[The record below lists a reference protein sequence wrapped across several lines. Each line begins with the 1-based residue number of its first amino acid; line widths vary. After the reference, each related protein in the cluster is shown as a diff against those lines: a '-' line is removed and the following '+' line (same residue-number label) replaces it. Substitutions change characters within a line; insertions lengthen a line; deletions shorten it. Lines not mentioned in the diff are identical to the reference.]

1 MEMLSHAGGVG
12 MGMGRSVIDERL
24 MQENRQ
30 DTLLKD
36 IFRREVRQSKMELAD
51 VMQRLA
57 SVEQIQEQLVSL
69 VIMRVQNAEIE
80 AGIPEMAAAT
90 MNDATGPRIP
100 DVIARPAEET
110 MQMIQH
116 QVRVANH
123 HQRWSGAA
131 SASASASAP
140 ASDTEEDDFGV
151 DAKRPRFARDLPHAR
166 ASLSPGAARK
176 FASNA
181 APPRPKQFTR
191 TPKKRGPLR
200 RHPRANPTQTPG
212 MPGGSGIWCRPR
224 GTKPAATD
232 R

>member
-36 IFRREVRQSKMELAD
+36 IFRREIRQSRMELAD

-80 AGIPEMAAAT
+80 AGMPEMAAAT

-116 QVRVANH
+116 QVGVANH
-123 HQRWSGAA
+123 HQRWSGVAA
-131 SASASASAP
+131 ASAP
-140 ASDTEEDDFGV
+140 ASAPTSALHPQSLRNLGAISGESLWT
-151 DAKRPRFARDLPHAR
+151 RRRMPMRTPMR
-166 ASLSPGAARK
+166 AGGATCWVSVLVLEYSGTIKKISPSPGWCRRAARG
-176 FASNA
+176 
-181 APPRPKQFTR
+181 PPYDR
-191 TPKKRGPLR
+191 LL
-200 RHPRANPTQTPG
+200 
-212 MPGGSGIWCRPR
+212 S
-224 GTKPAATD
+224 TD
-232 R
+232 WS

>member
-1 MEMLSHAGGVG
+1 MQIPFQVQGMEMLSHAGGVG

-36 IFRREVRQSKMELAD
+36 IVRREIWQSKMELAN

-110 MQMIQH
+110 MQIST
-116 QVRVANH
+116 N
-123 HQRWSGAA
+123 
-131 SASASASAP
+131 
-140 ASDTEEDDFGV
+140 
-151 DAKRPRFARDLPHAR
+151 
-166 ASLSPGAARK
+166 
-176 FASNA
+176 
-181 APPRPKQFTR
+181 R
-191 TPKKRGPLR
+191 T
-200 RHPRANPTQTPG
+200 
-212 MPGGSGIWCRPR
+212 
-224 GTKPAATD
+224 
-232 R
+232 